1 MPATPTA
8 SNDGPVCEG
17 GTIQLST
24 PAVGG
29 ATYAWTGP
37 NGFSSNLQNPVIN
50 NITVANT
57 GVYSVTINNGTCPS
71 LPGTTTVVVNLIP
84 ATPVASNDGPVCE
97 GDNVTLSTP
106 AIVGATYAWTGPN
119 GFSSNLQNPA
129 INGITAAGAGVYSVT
144 VTLLG
149 CPSLAGTTT
158 VVVNPIPATPIA
170 TNSGPACEGDNIT
183 LSTPAVVGATYA
195 WTGPNGF
202 TSNLQNPVINGIT
215 AAGAGVYSVTVTLL
229 GCPSLAGTTSV
240 VVNPKPAPI
249 TIAGEV
255 NPLCQAVGE
264 VYSVVGGQP
273 GSTYAWSVPLGA
285 TIVGAITGPSIIVD
299 FGLNNGN
306 VTVIE
311 LSSTGCLGDL
321 ASLVVN
327 LQACPF
333 TADFVTDL
341 NIQCINGA
349 IVFTDAS
356 AAPIGTTYA
365 WDFGA
370 GASPATANTPGP
382 HSVTYS
388 TSGLKSI
395 TLSITDGVQTDQITK
410 NITINDLPTANLSGG
425 ETICPGGAALLNVA
439 LTGVGPWSFTYND
452 GSTDITIPINASPF
466 ALSVNPAAST
476 TYTAVAVSDAL
487 CNGTASGNALIDVS
501 PAKVVTIRLDSISG
515 SPNTQ
520 VKVPVRLI
528 DFEDFISMQF
538 TVRWDPNLLTFN
550 SVQDN
555 ILSGATFGEDSV
567 ANGALMLS
575 WNTLNDTTITDGTAI
590 FAVSFNVANTLC
602 SDAGVTVDGS
612 VTPIEIADENLC
624 IADIIV
630 INGNVDIQSIATIS
644 SNVGNTICF
653 GDQALF
659 TGLPGGMPQYDFYLN
674 GVLRQSGANGVYL
687 NSTLTDQ
694 DSVNVIVRDAQGCS
708 LAANGIVMNVQ
719 QLQITPTVTNIT
731 VCGGFDGA
739 IAIVVSGGSGDY
751 SYLWTGPSI
760 SNPTAQNQSNL
771 GRGFY
776 SVTVIDNA
784 SGCRETLDIELKE
797 PVNFTLSATK
807 TDVTSTGG
815 NDGSIIL
822 TITGGTGPFTIL
834 WSGPNGYTS
843 SNSTIN
849 GLFAGTYTATVRDDG
864 EGCTDGIAIEI
875 LQPLNA
881 LILNATKT
889 DVTSCGAMDGT
900 INLIINGGSGSYLIS
915 WVGPNSFT
923 SNNQNLSGLE
933 GGLYIATVIDQ
944 VTTLTAQ
951 WTVQVDEPQSFS
963 ASAIATD
970 ISTCGGTDGSI
981 NLTVTGG
988 SGSFAYSWKDLSGL
1002 GFTSS
1007 SEDISNLSVGLYR
1020 VVIADNIT
1028 GCIDSLEARVGRPA
1042 ICDQPCELHVE
1053 STTNNTSCPDT
1064 EDGVAVINIISGGS
1078 GPGNYYVSL
1087 DSGKTFVPFEG
1098 QDITAIVDRG
1108 QGSYLYIVKDTVTGC
1123 MDTTVANVGVSTN
1136 LMANISVDDTGCLG
1150 NDGTITF
1157 NVSGGVVPFEVEL
1170 IDSIGNVMSK
1180 SGTGFFQF
1188 MNLTAGSYFYSVRE
1202 QSGCTIVASDSIE
1215 LGIDCSTGCSALIAT
1230 ARNFVDATC
1239 ASDPN
1244 GQAIIDVIGG
1254 SSPYEYTV
1262 DAVNW
1267 IPFISGNVINQLPP
1281 NGTYNITIRQ
1291 DSANATCRTDVS
1303 VTINGPAAIIL
1314 TSPIYT
1320 TIKASCNINDGAVKV
1335 GKITGGIVPYN
1346 YQVDGSFVTLPA
1358 DSTLTGLTAGNHIL
1372 TVLDAAGCSEDF
1384 TFTVDSPGA
1393 IIADATEVPVS
1404 CTSIFLKAGIR
1415 VEVDLGA
1422 TTLPGPFEAYIS
1434 TTADPDNGT
1443 VYQIPDNGIRTILN
1457 LDKDFYNVV
1466 VRSSLNTGCTYSET
1480 LSVFS
1485 GAYPVSFDI
1494 IEYDTIVSCR
1504 NSTGSITIGNVKGD
1518 PAAPFIVQLIS
1529 DQNIILDT
1537 YNLTIYELEGGF
1549 TIDENNSE
1557 NLLPGSY
1564 YIKMIQNQ
1572 SECTDVQAVSDVVT
1586 INNPLGDL
1594 GFEILEDMVSLSDQ
1608 PTGYIIGEVLPS
1620 GGTPYE
1626 ALIQLVEP
1634 VFEMN
1639 ISEII
1644 DFNNKRDWVPVDNA
1658 SNNQNLFVVRFDSLY
1673 AGLYEITVRDS
1684 YGCEFILEHSI
1695 DFDATV
1701 FIPNIFTPNG
1711 DGYND
1716 DFYIR
1721 NLPETGTEV
1730 IISNRNGATV
1740 YQSDNYT
1747 YDNLW
1752 DGGSEADG
1760 VYFYRVV
1767 MPNGD
1772 SFKGWVEKW
1781 SEVKP

>member
-1 MPATPTA
+1 MNPIPTTPTASNDGPVCEGANVTLSTPAVVGATYAWSGPNGFSSNLQNPVINSITAAGAGVYSVTVTLLGCPSLAGTTTVVVNPLPATPTA

-37 NGFSSNLQNPVIN
+37 NGFSSNLQNPTIT
-50 NITVANT
+50 NITAAGA
-57 GVYSVTINNGTCPS
+57 GVYSVTINNGTCTS
-71 LPGTTTVVVNLIP
+71 LPGTTTVVVNPIP
-84 ATPVASNDGPVCE
+84 ATPAASNSGPVCEGGNVTLSTPAVVGATYAWTGPNGFSSNLQNPVINSITAADAGVYSVTVTLLGCPSLAGTTTVVVNPIPATPTASNDGPVCE
-97 GDNVTLSTP
+97 GANVTLSTP

-119 GFSSNLQNPA
+119 GFSSNLQNPV
-129 INGITAAGAGVYSVT
+129 INTITAAGAGVYSVT

-158 VVVNPIPATPIA
+158 VVVNPLPATPTASNDGPVCEGGTIQLSTPAVGGA
-170 TNSGPACEGDNIT
+170 TYAWTGPNGFSSNLQNPTIVNITAAGAGVYSVTINNGTCTSLPGTTTVVVNPIPVTPSASNSGPVCEGGNVT

-202 TSNLQNPVINGIT
+202 SSNLQNPVINSITAADAGVYSVTVTLLGCPSLAGTTTVVVSPIPATPTASNDGPVCEGANVTLSTPAIVGATYAWTGPNGFSSNLQNPVINNIT

-229 GCPSLAGTTSV
+229 GCPSLAGTTTV
-240 VVNPKPAPI
+240 DVNPKPALI
-249 TIAGEV
+249 TIAGNI
-255 NPLCQAVGE
+255 NPACQAIGE

-285 TIVGAITGPSIIVD
+285 TIIGAITGPSIIVD

-311 LSSTGCLGDL
+311 QSSTGCFGDL
-321 ASLVVN
+321 ASLAVN

-349 IVFTDAS
+349 ILFTDAS
-356 AAPIGTTYA
+356 SAPIGTNYV

-388 TSGLKSI
+388 TSGVKSI
-395 TLSITDGVQTDQITK
+395 TLTITDGVQTDQITK
-410 NITINDLPTANLSGG
+410 NVTINDLPTATLTGG

-452 GSTDITIPINASPF
+452 GSSDITIPINSSPF
-466 ALSVNPAAST
+466 ALNVSPVSST
-476 TYTAVAVSDAL
+476 TYSAVAVSDAL
-487 CNGTASGNALIDVS
+487 CNGTVSGSALIDVS

-528 DFEDFISMQF
+528 DFQDFVSMQF
-538 TVRWDPNLLTFN
+538 TIRWDPDLLTYNSIQDNLLP
-550 SVQDN
+550 
-555 ILSGATFGEDSV
+555 GASFGETGV
-567 ANGALMLS
+567 ASGTLNFS
-575 WNTLNDTTITDGTAI
+575 WNTLSDTTIADSTAI
-590 FAVSFNVANTLC
+590 FAISFNIANTVC
-602 SDAGVTVDGS
+602 TDAPVSVDGS
-612 VTPIEIADENLC
+612 VTPIEVADENLC
-624 IADIIV
+624 IATV
-630 INGNVDIQSIATIS
+630 NVFNGNVDIQSVATIS

-653 GDQALF
+653 GDQVLF
-659 TGLPGGMPQYDFYLN
+659 TGLPGGQSQYDFYLN
-674 GVLRQSGANGVYL
+674 GVLAQSGANSIYL
-687 NSTLTDQ
+687 NSALADQ
-694 DSVNVIVRDAQGCS
+694 DSVNVIIRDIQGCT
-708 LAANGIVMNVQ
+708 LAANGIVMDVQ
-719 QLQITPTVTNIT
+719 QIQITPTITDIT
-731 VCGGFDGA
+731 VCGGTDGA

-760 SNPTAQNQSNL
+760 STPTAQNQASL

-776 SVTVIDNA
+776 SVTVIDNV
-784 SGCRETLDIELKE
+784 SGCRERLDIELKE

-807 TDVTSTGG
+807 SDVTSTGG
-815 NDGSIIL
+815 NDGSINL

-834 WSGPNGYTS
+834 WTGPNGFTS

-915 WVGPNSFT
+915 WAGPNSFT

-951 WTVQVDEPQSFS
+951 WTVQLDEPLSFS
-963 ASAIATD
+963 ASASTTD

-988 SGSFAYSWKDLSGL
+988 SGNFAYSWKDLSGL

-1007 SEDISNLSVGLYR
+1007 SQDISGLSIGLYR

-1042 ICDQPCELHVE
+1042 ICDQPCGLHVE

-1098 QDITAIVDRG
+1098 LDITAIVDRG

-1123 MDTTVANVGVSTN
+1123 RDTTVANVGVSTN
-1136 LMANISVDDTGCLG
+1136 LMANISVDDAGCLG

-1157 NVSGGVVPFEVEL
+1157 NVSGGVVPFEVVL
-1170 IDSIGNVMSK
+1170 IDSVGNATVK

-1188 MNLTAGSYFYSVRE
+1188 MNLTAGSYFYTVKE

-1215 LGIDCSTGCSALIAT
+1215 LGIDCVSGCTSLIAT

-1244 GQAIIDVIGG
+1244 GQAIIDV
-1254 SSPYEYTV
+1254 
-1262 DAVNW
+1262 
-1267 IPFISGNVINQLPP
+1267 
-1281 NGTYNITIRQ
+1281 
-1291 DSANATCRTDVS
+1291 
-1303 VTINGPAAIIL
+1303 
-1314 TSPIYT
+1314 
-1320 TIKASCNINDGAVKV
+1320 
-1335 GKITGGIVPYN
+1335 
-1346 YQVDGSFVTLPA
+1346 
-1358 DSTLTGLTAGNHIL
+1358 
-1372 TVLDAAGCSEDF
+1372 
-1384 TFTVDSPGA
+1384 
-1393 IIADATEVPVS
+1393 
-1404 CTSIFLKAGIR
+1404 
-1415 VEVDLGA
+1415 LGW
-1422 TTLPGPFEAYIS
+1422 F
-1434 TTADPDNGT
+1434 
-1443 VYQIPDNGIRTILN
+1443 
-1457 LDKDFYNVV
+1457 K
-1466 VRSSLNTGCTYSET
+1466 SL
-1480 LSVFS
+1480 
-1485 GAYPVSFDI
+1485 
-1494 IEYDTIVSCR
+1494 
-1504 NSTGSITIGNVKGD
+1504 
-1518 PAAPFIVQLIS
+1518 
-1529 DQNIILDT
+1529 
-1537 YNLTIYELEGGF
+1537 
-1549 TIDENNSE
+1549 
-1557 NLLPGSY
+1557 
-1564 YIKMIQNQ
+1564 
-1572 SECTDVQAVSDVVT
+1572 
-1586 INNPLGDL
+1586 
-1594 GFEILEDMVSLSDQ
+1594 
-1608 PTGYIIGEVLPS
+1608 
-1620 GGTPYE
+1620 
-1626 ALIQLVEP
+1626 
-1634 VFEMN
+1634 
-1639 ISEII
+1639 
-1644 DFNNKRDWVPVDNA
+1644 
-1658 SNNQNLFVVRFDSLY
+1658 
-1673 AGLYEITVRDS
+1673 
-1684 YGCEFILEHSI
+1684 
-1695 DFDATV
+1695 
-1701 FIPNIFTPNG
+1701 
-1711 DGYND
+1711 
-1716 DFYIR
+1716 
-1721 NLPETGTEV
+1721 
-1730 IISNRNGATV
+1730 
-1740 YQSDNYT
+1740 
-1747 YDNLW
+1747 
-1752 DGGSEADG
+1752 
-1760 VYFYRVV
+1760 
-1767 MPNGD
+1767 
-1772 SFKGWVEKW
+1772 
-1781 SEVKP
+1781 